1 MSNHYNAPVPQ
12 EYVGNEFFLKYRR
25 RILSKPMVLSTT
37 YRVSRLITHFATFG
51 VASWLVLFA
60 DYGTDNHIFHPVREW
75 YIEKRNHYFT
85 LSIEEELELQKLQ
98 QRKDST

>member
-12 EYVGNEFFLKYRR
+12 ESIGNEPFLKYRR

-60 DYGTDNHIFHPVREW
+60 DYGTENHIFQPVREW
-75 YIEKRNHYFT
+75 FVEKRNTYFS
-85 LSIEEELELQKLQ
+85 LSVEEELELSKLQ
-98 QRKDST
+98 QKKKG